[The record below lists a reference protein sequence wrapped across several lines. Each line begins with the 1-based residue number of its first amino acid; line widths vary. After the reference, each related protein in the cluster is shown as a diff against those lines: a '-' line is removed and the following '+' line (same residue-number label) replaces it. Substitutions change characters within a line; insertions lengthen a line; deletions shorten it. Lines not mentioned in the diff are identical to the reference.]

1 MSQIEQQPAAQN
13 AVDPAEQTE
22 QTAQAEQTEQ
32 TQPTEP
38 AASGSTQVQE
48 ADLLEVEEA
57 RQGPGGGQIDILLD
71 SPMSVSV
78 CLGNARP
85 AVRELLEMGP
95 GSVLRL
101 DRQVGEPIDLYLRGI
116 RFATGHLVVVDDHLG
131 VRINEILATGQDS
144 QGADGGFR
152 GFRGQIPK

>member
-1 MSQIEQQPAAQN
+1 MSENEQQAVAENVGEDAANPAEQA
-13 AVDPAEQTE
+13 ADPAEQT
-22 QTAQAEQTEQ
+22 APAES
-32 TQPTEP
+32 
-38 AASGSTQVQE
+38 AATGTQVHE
-48 ADLLEVEEA
+48 ADLPEVQDA

-131 VRINEILATGQDS
+131 VRIHEILATGQDA
-144 QGADGGFR
+144 QGADGG
-152 GFRGQIPK
+152 

>member
-1 MSQIEQQPAAQN
+1 MSQIEQQPAAEN

-22 QTAQAEQTEQ
+22 QTAQAEQTKSA
-32 TQPTEP
+32 TP
-38 AASGSTQVQE
+38 GTQVQE

-144 QGADGGFR
+144 QGADGG
-152 GFRGQIPK
+152 

>member
-1 MSQIEQQPAAQN
+1 MSENEQQ
-13 AVDPAEQTE
+13 AVAEDASENVANPAEQT
-22 QTAQAEQTEQ
+22 ADSAEQTDSA
-32 TQPTEP
+32 EP
-38 AASGSTQVQE
+38 AATGTQVQE
-48 ADLLEVEEA
+48 ADLPEVQDA

-144 QGADGGFR
+144 QNADGG
-152 GFRGQIPK
+152 

>member
-1 MSQIEQQPAAQN
+1 MSQIEQQPAAEN

-22 QTAQAEQTEQ
+22 QTAQAEQTK
-32 TQPTEP
+32 P
-38 AASGSTQVQE
+38 ATPGTQVQE

-144 QGADGGFR
+144 QGADGG
-152 GFRGQIPK
+152 

>member
-1 MSQIEQQPAAQN
+1 MSETQQQAVAED
-13 AVDPAEQTE
+13 AVDSAEQTE
-22 QTAQAEQTEQ
+22 QAD
-32 TQPTEP
+32 P
-38 AASGSTQVQE
+38 AASGGTQVQE
-48 ADLLEVEEA
+48 ADLPEVEDT

-101 DRQVGEPIDLYLRGI
+101 DRRVGEPIDLYLRGI

-131 VRINEILATGQDS
+131 VRINQILASGQAAQD
-144 QGADGGFR
+144 ADGG
-152 GFRGQIPK
+152 

>member
-1 MSQIEQQPAAQN
+1 MSETEQQ
-13 AVDPAEQTE
+13 AVAEDAGQTGPAE
-22 QTAQAEQTEQ
+22 
-32 TQPTEP
+32 
-38 AASGSTQVQE
+38 AAAPGGTQVQE
-48 ADLLEVEEA
+48 ADLPEVQGA
-57 RQGPGGGQIDILLD
+57 RQAPGGGQIDILLD

-131 VRINEILATGQDS
+131 VRIHEILATGQDAR
-144 QGADGGFR
+144 GADGG
-152 GFRGQIPK
+152 

>member
-1 MSQIEQQPAAQN
+1 MSQIEQQPAAEN

-22 QTAQAEQTEQ
+22 QTAQTQQTK
-32 TQPTEP
+32 P
-38 AASGSTQVQE
+38 ATPGTQVQE

-144 QGADGGFR
+144 QGADGG
-152 GFRGQIPK
+152 

>member
-1 MSQIEQQPAAQN
+1 MSENEQQAVAENASENAA
-13 AVDPAEQTE
+13 DSAEQIGP
-22 QTAQAEQTEQ
+22 A
-32 TQPTEP
+32 EP
-38 AASGSTQVQE
+38 AATGTQVQE
-48 ADLLEVEEA
+48 ADLPEVQDA

-131 VRINEILATGQDS
+131 VRINEILATGQDA
-144 QGADGGFR
+144 QNADGG
-152 GFRGQIPK
+152 

>member
-1 MSQIEQQPAAQN
+1 MSENEQQAVAENVAENASENAAN
-13 AVDPAEQTE
+13 SAEQT
-22 QTAQAEQTEQ
+22 ADSAEQTDSA
-32 TQPTEP
+32 EP
-38 AASGSTQVQE
+38 AATGTQVQE
-48 ADLLEVEEA
+48 ADLPEVQDA

-144 QGADGGFR
+144 QGAEGG
-152 GFRGQIPK
+152 

>member
-1 MSQIEQQPAAQN
+1 MSETEQQTAPENAAEPAGQ
-13 AVDPAEQTE
+13 PG
-22 QTAQAEQTEQ
+22 
-32 TQPTEP
+32 PTEP
-38 AASGSTQVQE
+38 AASAGTQVQE
-48 ADLLEVEEA
+48 ADLPEVEDA
-57 RQGPGGGQIDILLD
+57 RQGPGSGQIDILLD

-78 CLGNARP
+78 CLGDARP

-131 VRINEILATGQDS
+131 VRINEILTTGQDS
-144 QGADGGFR
+144 QTADGG
-152 GFRGQIPK
+152 

>member
-1 MSQIEQQPAAQN
+1 MSETEQQAVAEN
-13 AVDPAEQTE
+13 AVDPAEQT
-22 QTAQAEQTEQ
+22 AQ
-32 TQPTEP
+32 
-38 AASGSTQVQE
+38 SGSVEHGTAATQVQE
-48 ADLLEVEEA
+48 ADLPEVADA

-101 DRQVGEPIDLYLRGI
+101 DRRVGEPIDLFLRGI

-131 VRINEILATGQDS
+131 VRINEILAAGQDS
-144 QGADGGFR
+144 QAPGG
-152 GFRGQIPK
+152 G

>member
-1 MSQIEQQPAAQN
+1 MSENEQQAVAENASENAADSAEQIG
-13 AVDPAEQTE
+13 PAE
-22 QTAQAEQTEQ
+22 
-32 TQPTEP
+32 P
-38 AASGSTQVQE
+38 ATTGTQVQE
-48 ADLLEVEEA
+48 ADLPEVQDA

-131 VRINEILATGQDS
+131 VRINEILATGQDA
-144 QGADGGFR
+144 QNADGG
-152 GFRGQIPK
+152 

>member
-1 MSQIEQQPAAQN
+1 MSETEQQ
-13 AVDPAEQTE
+13 AVAETAESPAEQAG
-22 QTAQAEQTEQ
+22 QTD
-32 TQPTEP
+32 P
-38 AASGSTQVQE
+38 AAPGGTQVQE
-48 ADLLEVEEA
+48 ADLPEVAEA

-101 DRQVGEPIDLYLRGI
+101 DRRVGEPIDLFLRGI

-131 VRINEILATGQDS
+131 VRINEILATGQDAH
-144 QGADGGFR
+144 QAPGG
-152 GFRGQIPK
+152 G

>member
-1 MSQIEQQPAAQN
+1 MSQIEQQAAAEN

-22 QTAQAEQTEQ
+22 QTAQAEQTK
-32 TQPTEP
+32 P
-38 AASGSTQVQE
+38 ATPGTQVQE

-144 QGADGGFR
+144 QGADGG
-152 GFRGQIPK
+152 

>member
-1 MSQIEQQPAAQN
+1 MSENEQQAVAENVAENASENAAN
-13 AVDPAEQTE
+13 SAEQT
-22 QTAQAEQTEQ
+22 ADSAEQTDSA
-32 TQPTEP
+32 EP
-38 AASGSTQVQE
+38 AATGTQVQE
-48 ADLLEVEEA
+48 ADLPEVQDA

-144 QGADGGFR
+144 QGADGG
-152 GFRGQIPK
+152 

>member
-1 MSQIEQQPAAQN
+1 MSQIEQQPTAEN
-13 AVDPAEQTE
+13 AVDPAE
-22 QTAQAEQTEQ
+22 QTAQAEQTE
-32 TQPTEP
+32 P
-38 AASGSTQVQE
+38 ATPGTQVQE

-144 QGADGGFR
+144 QGADGG
-152 GFRGQIPK
+152 

>member
-1 MSQIEQQPAAQN
+1 MSQIEQQPAAEN

-22 QTAQAEQTEQ
+22 QTAQ
-32 TQPTEP
+32 TQKTKP
-38 AASGSTQVQE
+38 ATPGTQVQE

-144 QGADGGFR
+144 QGADGG
-152 GFRGQIPK
+152 

>member
-1 MSQIEQQPAAQN
+1 MSQIEQQPAAEN

-22 QTAQAEQTEQ
+22 QAEQTE
-32 TQPTEP
+32 P
-38 AASGSTQVQE
+38 ATPGTQVQE

-144 QGADGGFR
+144 QGADGG
-152 GFRGQIPK
+152 

>member
-1 MSQIEQQPAAQN
+1 MSQIEQQPAAEN

-22 QTAQAEQTEQ
+22 QTAQAEQTE
-32 TQPTEP
+32 P
-38 AASGSTQVQE
+38 ATPGTQVQE

-144 QGADGGFR
+144 QGADGG
-152 GFRGQIPK
+152 

>member
-1 MSQIEQQPAAQN
+1 MSETEQQAVAENAA
-13 AVDPAEQTE
+13 DPAEPTE
-22 QTAQAEQTEQ
+22 PTEQAEQTEADA
-32 TQPTEP
+32 P
-38 AASGSTQVQE
+38 GTQVQE
-48 ADLLEVEEA
+48 ADLPEVQDA

-144 QGADGGFR
+144 QGTDDG
-152 GFRGQIPK
+152 

>member
-1 MSQIEQQPAAQN
+1 MSQIEQQAATEN

-22 QTAQAEQTEQ
+22 QTAQ

-38 AASGSTQVQE
+38 ATPGTQVQE

-57 RQGPGGGQIDILLD
+57 CQGPGGGQIDILLD

-144 QGADGGFR
+144 QGADGG
-152 GFRGQIPK
+152 

>member
-1 MSQIEQQPAAQN
+1 MSETQQQAVAED
-13 AVDPAEQTE
+13 AVDSAEQTE
-22 QTAQAEQTEQ
+22 QAD
-32 TQPTEP
+32 P
-38 AASGSTQVQE
+38 AASGGTQVQE
-48 ADLLEVEEA
+48 ADLPEVEDT

-101 DRQVGEPIDLYLRGI
+101 DRRVGEPIDLYLRGI

-131 VRINEILATGQDS
+131 VRINQILASGQAS
-144 QGADGGFR
+144 QDADGG
-152 GFRGQIPK
+152 

>member
-1 MSQIEQQPAAQN
+1 MSETEQQAVAENAA
-13 AVDPAEQTE
+13 DSAEQTE
-22 QTAQAEQTEQ
+22 SVD
-32 TQPTEP
+32 P
-38 AASGSTQVQE
+38 AATGTQVQE
-48 ADLLEVEEA
+48 ADLPEVQDA

-144 QGADGGFR
+144 QNADGG
-152 GFRGQIPK
+152 